1 MNDNIEALLTKI
13 EHNTRR
19 RPEIT
24 LEFKMNTNK
33 KRFPIDPPISLHEG
47 NYCMGLI
54 SLSVYNTIFNITS
67 KNNHF
72 KYLNGGEGISSPVWK
87 TIIIPPGAYEIEQI
101 NEAIQDEI
109 KNNGDMIE
117 DDDMNEEEYAIT
129 IEAND
134 STQKTKITCAS
145 GYQIDFTDVQSIG
158 KLLGFN
164 ARILKEESTRSKRAV
179 ESTFDE
185 ELAGEYA
192 SKVSQSPAFWQ
203 VTSDKVVDIMPI
215 DKIHLNCDKVEGS
228 ILNGKPSSIL
238 YSFQIDKSPGYKIIK
253 NPETILYKNMQTDK
267 IEVLE
272 FYLLDDDGNEVDFN
286 NETITF
292 TLQIIRK

>member
-1 MNDNIEALLTKI
+1 MNENIEALLTKI
-13 EHNTRR
+13 EHNTKR

-24 LEFKMNTNK
+24 LELKMNKNK
-33 KRFPIDPPISLHEG
+33 KRFPIDPPISLHDG

-54 SLSVYNTIFNITS
+54 SLSVYNTIFNVTT

-72 KYLNGGEGISSPVWK
+72 TYFNGTERSGLWK
-87 TIIIPPGAYEIEQI
+87 TILIPPGAYEIDQI
-101 NEAIQDEI
+101 NDEIQDQLEI
-109 KNNGDMIE
+109 NGDMVKVKNS
-117 DDDMNEEEYAIT
+117 DTYPIT

-134 STQKTKITCAS
+134 STQKSEITCAS
-145 GYQIDFTDVQSIG
+145 DYQVDFTDVQSIG

-164 ARILKEESTRSKRAV
+164 ARILKEESTRSKRNIEGAL
-179 ESTFDE
+179 ESYLEKSD
-185 ELAGEYA
+185 
-192 SKVSQSPAFWQ
+192 SSNSSSAFWQ

-238 YSFQIDKSPGYKIIK
+238 YSFHIDESPGYKIIK
-253 NPETILYKNMQTDK
+253 NPETILYKNITTDK
-267 IEVLE
+267 IEALY

>member
-1 MNDNIEALLTKI
+1 MDNEIKALLTKI
-13 EHNTRR
+13 EHNTIR

-24 LEFKMNTNK
+24 LELKMNKNK
-33 KRFPIDPPISLHEG
+33 KRFPIDPPISLHDG

-54 SLSVYNTIFNITS
+54 SLSVYNTIFNVTT

-72 KYLNGGEGISSPVWK
+72 TYFNGTERSGLWK

-109 KNNGDMIE
+109 KHNGDMIE
-117 DDDMNEEEYAIT
+117 LKNAEVYAIT

-134 STQKTKITCAS
+134 STQKSEITCAS
-145 GYQIDFTDVQSIG
+145 GYEIDFTAVNSIG

-164 ARILKEESTRSKRAV
+164 PKVLTEEHSRHKRAISPRNLEV
-179 ESTFDE
+179 PRT
-185 ELAGEYA
+185 AGNT
-192 SKVSQSPAFWQ
+192 FWQ
-203 VTSDKVVDIMPI
+203 VTSDKVVDIMSI

-228 ILNGKPSSIL
+228 ILNGQPSSIL